1 MKTTAKHAGIRIL
14 ILPALMCILCLLYSC
29 TTKNDPVMTP
39 TPTPGGNNVTIQS
52 SAFSPAPITV
62 TAGAT
67 VTWTNKDAIAH
78 TVTSDTPLFD
88 SGSIAANGVYS
99 YTFTSAGTYNYHCT
113 FHTMMTGTVVVNA
126 ASTAGSGY

>member
-1 MKTTAKHAGIRIL
+1 
-14 ILPALMCILCLLYSC
+14 
-29 TTKNDPVMTP
+29 MTP
-39 TPTPGGNNVTIQS
+39 TPTPSGNNVTIQS
-52 SAFSPAPITV
+52 SAFSPTAITV

-78 TVTSDTPLFD
+78 TVTSDASLFD

-99 YTFTSAGTYNYHCT
+99 YTFATAGTYHYHCT

-126 ASTAGSGY
+126 ASSPGSGY